1 MTHTSREVGPLRGLT
16 IAITGSRRAPELAHL
31 ITSLGGRPY
40 LAPTIG
46 IEIKQD
52 ASKEVESFIAR
63 VVDGDV
69 EYAVF
74 MTGPG
79 VYSLFSAAKSLGLE
93 RKLIDLLNRL
103 TIVARS
109 SKPKAALADH
119 GVKTDIIPGENTA
132 EGIAKVLKSVILN
145 GKKVAVLW
153 HGSYS
158 PLLKTELQTVGA
170 EVFEYSTYSYSIEL
184 ARSGA
189 QILGAMGFGYIAP
202 DNKKV
207 VKLIKDLGNSLIDVI
222 TFTSPPS
229 VRNLF
234 LIAENQEMTGS
245 LKASLNDHAIV
256 VAVGPPTRG
265 AIEENGIHVDVVP
278 EIYKMGP
285 MLKALGDYL
294 DRGNTPKWRLV
305 ESR

>member
-1 MTHTSREVGPLRGLT
+1 MTHTSRGVGPLKGLT
-16 IAITGSRRAPELAHL
+16 IAITGSRRASELAHL

-46 IEIKQD
+46 IEVKQD
-52 ASKEVESFIAR
+52 VSKEVESFIGR

-79 VYSLFSAAKSLGLE
+79 VYSLFSTAKSLGLE
-93 RKLIDLLNRL
+93 RKMIDLLNRL

-119 GVKTDIIPGENTA
+119 DVKTDIIPEENTT
-132 EGIAKVLKSVILN
+132 EGLTNVLKRIMLR

-170 EVFEYSTYSYSIEL
+170 QVFEYSTYSYSLEL

-245 LKASLNDHAIV
+245 LKASLNDRTVV
-256 VAVGPPTRG
+256 VAVGPPTSG
-265 AIEENGIHVDVVP
+265 ALEENGIHVDVMP

-285 MLKALGDYL
+285 MVKALGDYL
-294 DRGNTPKWRLV
+294 KRGNTPKWRFV

>member
-1 MTHTSREVGPLRGLT
+1 MTRTSKEVGPLRGLT

-31 ITSLGGRPY
+31 VTSLGGRPY
-40 LAPTIG
+40 LAPTVG

-52 ASKEVESFIAR
+52 ISKEVESFIGR
-63 VVDGDV
+63 VVEEDV

-79 VYSLFSAAKSLGLE
+79 VYSLFSTAKTLGLE
-93 RKLIDLLNRL
+93 GKLVNLLNRI

-109 SKPKAALADH
+109 PKPKAALADH
-119 GVKTDIIPGENTA
+119 GVKTDIIPEENTA
-132 EGIAKVLKSVILN
+132 EGIAKVLKSVVVKGN
-145 GKKVAVLW
+145 KVAVLW

-158 PLLKTELQTVGA
+158 PLLKAELQTVGA
-170 EVFEYSTYSYSIEL
+170 EVFESSTYSYSLEL

-207 VKLIKDLGNSLIDVI
+207 VKLIRDLGEGLIDVI

-245 LKASLNDHAIV
+245 IKASLNDHAVV

-265 AIEENGIHVDVVP
+265 AIEENGIHVDVMP

-285 MLKALGDYL
+285 MVKALGDYL
-294 DRGNTPKWRLV
+294 NRENTPKRRLV
-305 ESR
+305 ESS